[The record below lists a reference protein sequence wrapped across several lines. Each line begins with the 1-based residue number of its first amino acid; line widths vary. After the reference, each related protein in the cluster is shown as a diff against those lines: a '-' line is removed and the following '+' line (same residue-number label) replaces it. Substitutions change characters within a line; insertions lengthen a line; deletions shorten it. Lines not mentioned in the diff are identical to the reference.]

1 MTVITT
7 PGTGGAWSPDIQAF
21 APSDVI
27 PTALILECSTLA
39 GTVEGDDP
47 AVRVGYVDDDQA
59 QFTAEGSEIPEA
71 APQLAEVLVHTAK
84 VTQLV
89 RVSREQY
96 QQASTATQLSQSVA
110 RAITRRADLAFAN
123 EPAPTAPAVAPVA
136 GLLNVPGIVDGGT
149 VADNLDGLVDLLAT
163 LQDNLAT
170 PTHIL
175 VGPKTWAEL
184 RKLKVG
190 GTDTNESLLGA
201 GVTDAEPRLLS
212 LPVLVNPALPEGKG
226 LVVDRTAIVSAAGDV
241 KVASSEH
248 QYFTSDSVALRA
260 TFRFGHVVVRPERI
274 GHFTIGD
281 TGSV

>member
-1 MTVITT
+1 MTTITT
-7 PGTGGAWSPDIQAF
+7 PNTGGAWSPDIQAF
-21 APSDVI
+21 AASDVI
-27 PTALILECSTLA
+27 GNALLLECSTVA
-39 GTVEGDDP
+39 GHVEGDQP
-47 AVRVGYVDDDQA
+47 AVRVGYVNDDQA

-96 QQASTATQLSQSVA
+96 QQASTAQQLSASVA
-110 RAITRRADLAFAN
+110 RAITRRADLAFVD

-136 GLLNVPGIVDGGT
+136 GILNVPGIVEGGP
-149 VADNLDGLVDLLAT
+149 VVGNLDGLVDLLAE

-201 GVTDAEPRLLS
+201 GVTDAAPMLLS
-212 LPVLVNPALPEGKG
+212 LPVLVNPALPEGRG
-226 LVVDRTAIVSAAGDV
+226 LVVDKTSIVSAAGDV
-241 KVASSEH
+241 KVATSEH

-274 GHFTIGD
+274 GTFTVGD
-281 TGSV
+281 AGSV